1 MISHL
6 PEHILHHIL
15 SFLYFE
21 QAAQACVSS
30 KPWEKAWHTFPY
42 LRFGSEFF
50 NQDTLDFPILQCDP
64 TLFELN

>member
-15 SFLYFE
+15 SFLYFK
-21 QAAQACVSS
+21 QVAQTCVPS

-50 NQDTLDFPILQCDP
+50 DQDTLNFFDF
-64 TLFELN
+64 TV